1 MKIKDIIALT
11 LAGYRKA
18 DIDKLIALELDEPKE
33 EEKAETPKV
42 EEKPEEPDYK
52 SMFEQLQVENTK
64 LQTALTD
71 AQSAVTRQDVSKEQ
85 PKVDDMETLRKI
97 FS

>member
-42 EEKPEEPDYK
+42 EEKTEEPDYK
-52 SMFEQLQVENTK
+52 SMFEQLQAENAK

>member
-52 SMFEQLQVENTK
+52 SMFERLQAENAE

-85 PKVDDMETLRKI
+85 PKVDDTETLRKI